1 MLPTSGTTSSRA
13 VRSRSPLLS
22 SSNWMSSISSHSA
35 VSPFKWSQS
44 ITIISL
50 CRRAAIRT
58 GRLLSTCSIGIWAGP
73 AGLRWHSFLWFIALL
88 MHAWYMPHTEQ
99 QRLAR
104 CGWTDGQYKSYGGM
118 MNPSIF
124 SFWTMLLSWRFTNSD
139 KKVGASAL
147 DVTIPWPLCFAE
159 TGLGRKR
166 HGSRFWSG
174 LLQGVQHCRSLQRTN
189 CNSTVTHE
197 HVGLLSSTAVML
209 LRAKWHAV
217 LVLVA
222 GGQ

>member
-1 MLPTSGTTSSRA
+1 
-13 VRSRSPLLS
+13 
-22 SSNWMSSISSHSA
+22 MSSTSSHSA

-58 GRLLSTCSIGIWAGP
+58 GRLLSTCSMGIWVGP

-88 MHAWYMPHTEQ
+88 MEAWYMPHTEQ

-124 SFWTMLLSWRFTNSD
+124 SFWTTLLSWRFTNSG
-139 KKVGASAL
+139 KKVGALSAL
-147 DVTIPWPLCFAE
+147 DVTILWPLCFAE

-174 LLQGVQHCRSLQRTN
+174 LLQGVQHCWSLQRTN
-189 CNSTVTHE
+189 CKQYCDSRTC
-197 HVGLLSSTAVML
+197 
-209 LRAKWHAV
+209 AV
-217 LVLVA
+217 LHCCDAASCEVTVSVLVA